1 MAIYWRNTREYRIWR
16 VGVIRRDGVC
26 QLCTRG
32 PKEGITRH
40 AHHLNHATYFI
51 DQRFDVE
58 NGITLCE
65 RCHSHFHNDYKNST
79 REKCT
84 LHDYQEY
91 KKLKEYFVSISWGIM
106 FRELETLRKLD
117 CNI

>member
-1 MAIYWRNTREYRIWR
+1 MSWRNTREYRIWR
-16 VGVIRRDGVC
+16 VHVIRRDKVC
-26 QLCTRG
+26 QVCTDRQG
-32 PKEGITRH
+32 RH

-51 DQRFDVE
+51 DQRFLPE

-84 LHDYQEY
+84 EKDMSEY
-91 KKLKEYFVSISWGIM
+91 KKLANYFSKKAMIIAIENIEDKE
-106 FRELETLRKLD
+106 
-117 CNI
+117 